1 MQVNKIKCELFIQD
15 VPNHQ
20 THKKILLDLI
30 KQLPNNPYENI
41 SKTDWNL
48 PKKLKRKYLDYFYP
62 NISKSLMDNLQVY
75 YKSKS
80 WRITNAWFQQYE
92 KNSYHE
98 YHNHTQTNF
107 TNVYFLELP
116 DTNYKTIL
124 KIENKEY
131 EYKVKEGQLITF
143 PAHLLH
149 TSKPNGDKRKTII
162 SFNSDFHYDV

>member
-62 NISKSLMDNLQVY
+62 NISKSLMDNY

-116 DTNYKTIL
+116 DTNFKTIL

>member
-80 WRITNAWFQQYE
+80 WRITNAWFQQYK

-116 DTNYKTIL
+116 DTNFKTII

>member
-80 WRITNAWFQQYE
+80 WRISNAWFQQYE

-116 DTNYKTIL
+116 DTNFKTIL